1 LFPKGDGRTKKQL
14 LSCIFCKKKP
24 ILGKGKASI
33 PKYTPPIEVLIKA
46 GGGESSKNKKIGLK

>member
-1 LFPKGDGRTKKQL
+1 LQ
-14 LSCIFCKKKP
+14 KKP

-46 GGGESSKNKKIGLK
+46 GGGRVLKTKK